1 MNHYKEYFAIETKI
15 KKQGFDIVRSDVIK
29 QFTSG
34 RKQGLSQLSNWEY
47 RELLSWLNKRFGNG
61 GNNATQYGGDS
72 ATKHCVTTTPF
83 NEKEDRQK
91 KKIIALFCNQGWTKD
106 GKADIYRIN
115 GWAMKYGHLH
125 KKLNDY
131 HGADLTKLVSQAEE
145 AWKTY
150 VDGLSK

>member
-15 KKQGFDIVRSDVIK
+15 KKQGFEIERSDVIK

-47 RELLSWLNKRFGNG
+47 RELLLWLNQRFGNKV
-61 GNNATQYGGDS
+61 NEVSKPKQDP
-72 ATKHCVTTTPF
+72 KQHPDF
-83 NEKEDRQK
+83 NKKEDRQK
-91 KKIIALFCNQGWTKD
+91 KKIIALFCKMGYVKNE
-106 GKADIYRIN
+106 KADIYRIN
-115 GWAMKYGHLH
+115 GWAMQYGHLH
-125 KKLNDY
+125 KIMNEY

-145 AWKTY
+145 VYKTF